1 MSDGMRPELM
11 KVMRL
16 FALFQVGKSALL
28 AAFVFMRSESMSL
41 TLLLPLA
48 TSICF
53 AAFVYSGILR
63 TELGRWYLI
72 GMVTLAT
79 VDVVM
84 TKSTFWMG
92 NVFIGTVLNAAPPVL
107 ASPATV
113 PATESVLRL
122 LVNGLAP
129 GVAVVWHPFFQM
141 SMLISLL
148 LLLIVL
154 SWQYDFRY
162 SLGFTLATS
171 IGDFVL
177 NVLCVTTD
185 MAMILSSAT
194 IVVGRTFVFLLVGR
208 VTTYLVGIQNAQQR
222 SLVRANAELARH
234 TAMVEDLA
242 ISRERNRMARE
253 LHDTA
258 AHALTAAAVQIEAVD
273 AQWRIDAEKA
283 HVALMRAGEA
293 VRGALTE
300 MRRSLKALRAAPLE
314 DLGFNLALRDLI
326 EQVRLRSGAVV
337 HFSVRGGFEVL
348 PSDLEHALYR
358 VVQEALENVVRH
370 SEAQRVDV
378 ALQRDGGRGR
388 LEIID
393 DGVGFDVAAVRA
405 DAQRFGLRGIFERI
419 AALGGHASIESTP
432 GAGTC
437 IMIEWEEA
445 DDSNSAL

>member
-28 AAFVFMRSESMSL
+28 AAFVFMRSESTSL

-92 NVFIGTVLNAAPPVL
+92 NVFIETVLNAAPPVL
-107 ASPATV
+107 ASPTTA
-113 PATESVLRL
+113 PVLRL

-171 IGDFVL
+171 ISDFVL

-208 VTTYLVGIQNAQQR
+208 LTTYLVGIQNAQQR

-273 AQWRIDAEKA
+273 AQWRIDAEKS

-314 DLGFNLALRDLI
+314 DLGFDLALRDLI

-337 HFSVRGGFEVL
+337 HFSVRGGFEAL

-393 DGVGFDVAAVRA
+393 DGVGFDVVAVRA
-405 DAQRFGLRGIFERI
+405 DVQRFGLRGIFERI

-432 GAGTC
+432 GAGTR